1 MKGYV
6 RQLYLHPGLGSLMQ
20 INSKTLPPS
29 DFQISLPLDPEVT
42 AQPAQFGGRPG
53 AGPSAPRGTAE
64 SGRAAVTG
72 PRRVDGGENR
82 RDRKERPRNR
92 SPDAALRTQLRFRPR
107 QNERSAAPT
116 GREAAA
122 ATRPARPCCAG
133 AAAGAL
139 HAGSCSQRGAPGR
152 RRIAGAKAEGRRTSA
167 SGGRG
172 MSSPGSRRPFPSRWQ
187 RRAGARRA

>member
-92 SPDAALRTQLRFRPR
+92 SPDAALRTQLRFRPP
-107 QNERSAAPT
+107 QNERRRAAKQQQ
-116 GREAAA
+116 
-122 ATRPARPCCAG
+122 RPAPPGRAAQVRRRARCTPGVAVSAGLLGGAASPGRRPRDGAPQRAG
-133 AAAGAL
+133 AAA
-139 HAGSCSQRGAPGR
+139 
-152 RRIAGAKAEGRRTSA
+152 
-167 SGGRG
+167 
-172 MSSPGSRRPFPSRWQ
+172 
-187 RRAGARRA
+187 